1 MKLSSIAKGIIGI
14 LLMVMLIVALISGFN
29 QKSPLEKTIDSLKSI
44 EIGIDEEA
52 SRQIQESID
61 KFKGK

>member
-14 LLMVMLIVALISGFN
+14 LLTVMLIVALISGFN
-29 QKSPLEKTIDSLKSI
+29 QKSPLEKTTDNLKNI

-52 SRQIQESID
+52 ARQIQEGID
-61 KFKGK
+61 KVRGK